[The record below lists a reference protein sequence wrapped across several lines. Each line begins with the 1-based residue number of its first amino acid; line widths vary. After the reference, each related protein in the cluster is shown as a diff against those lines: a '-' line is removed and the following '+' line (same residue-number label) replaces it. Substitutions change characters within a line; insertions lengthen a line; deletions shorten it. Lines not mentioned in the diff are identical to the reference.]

1 MSLGVSLRTI
11 RAQACPS
18 SIFRNCAAWLACRP
32 GPVLAIR
39 GQTKCRQDR
48 SWPTMNLKLLQR
60 RKQCN
65 TGQLGV
71 KNLSISRQE
80 TSKNLAR
87 FIQVMSVGSP
97 ATNARNQFHAI
108 RIFLPSIEEPL
119 MSVIQII
126 YLGRSSTAAALR

>member
-1 MSLGVSLRTI
+1 MSLDVSLRTI
-11 RAQACPS
+11 RAQACPWRRIRCS
-18 SIFRNCAAWLACRP
+18 RSQLGACRP

-87 FIQVMSVGSP
+87 FNQV
-97 ATNARNQFHAI
+97 
-108 RIFLPSIEEPL
+108 
-119 MSVIQII
+119 
-126 YLGRSSTAAALR
+126 